1 LNQIK
6 RFVRYYAGHK
16 VLFTMDMFC
25 ALLMAIADLFYPMIT
40 RNIMNDYIP
49 NRQLRLIL
57 VWGAAL
63 VAIYLLKLALG
74 YFVQYYGHIVGVGM
88 QADMRRDVFARLQK
102 LPFSYF
108 DNNKTGTIMSRI
120 VNDLMDIS
128 ELAHHG
134 PEDLFLSVIM
144 LIGSFIMLSRINL
157 LLTAIIFCCLPPI
170 VIFTVFIRRRMH
182 EAFRKT
188 REEVGE
194 INARLENSLT
204 GIRVSKAFTND
215 AYENEKFAERNNAFV
230 KARKRAYK
238 VMAEFHS
245 VNTFLTDTMNVI
257 VMVAGGI
264 FCYNGTITLGDFTAF
279 MLYINLFLNPV
290 RRLVGF
296 IEQYQ
301 NGMTGFKRFTEL
313 MDAAAEEDSP
323 GASDMKD
330 VRGKLEFKGVS
341 FSYGEG
347 KTVLSDVSLTV
358 EQGRTIAL
366 VGPSGGGK
374 TTLCNLLPRFYDIT
388 EGEIRIDGKNIKDV
402 TLRSLRESIG
412 IVSQDVFLFT
422 GTIYENI
429 AYGNVHATREQ
440 VIAAAKRAKI
450 HEFVETL
457 PDGYDTYIGE
467 HGIKLSGGQKQRI
480 SIARVFLKDPPILIL
495 DEATSAL
502 DNATENMIQES
513 LEKLMAGRTAM
524 VVAHRLST
532 VRRADEILVLTD
544 NGIEERG
551 THAELLEKNGIYAD
565 LYNSQFKK

>member
-1 LNQIK
+1 MHQIK

-16 VLFTMDMFC
+16 TLFALDMFC

-49 NRQLRLIL
+49 NRSLRLIL
-57 VWGAAL
+57 VWGGAL
-63 VAIYLLKLALG
+63 VAIYLIKMALG

-144 LIGSFIMLSRINL
+144 LIGSFLMLARINL
-157 LLTAIIFCCLPPI
+157 LLTAIIFCCLPPV
-170 VIFTVFIRRRMH
+170 VIFTVLIRRKMQ

-188 REEVGE
+188 REEIGE

-215 AYENEKFAERNNAFV
+215 AYENEKFAERNAAFV

-257 VMVAGGI
+257 VMV
-264 FCYNGTITLGDFTAF
+264 CYNGTITLGDFTAF

-313 MDAAAEEDSP
+313 MDAAAEEDSH
-323 GASDMKD
+323 GASDLKN
-330 VRGKLEFKGVS
+330 VRGKLEFEKVS

-374 TTLCNLLPRFYDIT
+374 TTLCNLLPRFYDIR
-388 EGEIRIDGKNIKDV
+388 EGEIRIDGINIKNV

-429 AYGNVHATREQ
+429 AYGDVHATREQ
-440 VIAAAKRAKI
+440 VIEAAKRAKI

-544 NGIEERG
+544 SGIEERG
-551 THAELLEKNGIYAD
+551 THEQLLAKDGIYAE

>member
-1 LNQIK
+1 MNQIK

-16 VLFTMDMFC
+16 VLFAMDMFC

-63 VAIYLLKLALG
+63 VAIYLLKLELG
-74 YFVQYYGHIVGVGM
+74 YFVQ
-88 QADMRRDVFARLQK
+88 DMRRDVFARLQK

-170 VIFTVFIRRRMH
+170 VIFTVVIRRRMH

-313 MDAAAEEDSP
+313 MDAAAEEDTP

-388 EGEIRIDGKNIKDV
+388 EGEIRIDGKNIKDI